1 MTVDAITYILIITYI
16 SCGGVMETEHDILY
30 RKWNQEEIVP
40 MHDWFLTL
48 LIMFIPIL
56 NIVMIL
62 RWSLSPNTNPNKLNF
77 IKAGVIIF
85 ALTATVW
92 WLITYL

>member
-1 MTVDAITYILIITYI
+1 
-16 SCGGVMETEHDILY
+16 METEHDILY
-30 RKWNQEEIVP
+30 RNWNQEEIVST
-40 MHDWFLTL
+40 HDWLLTL